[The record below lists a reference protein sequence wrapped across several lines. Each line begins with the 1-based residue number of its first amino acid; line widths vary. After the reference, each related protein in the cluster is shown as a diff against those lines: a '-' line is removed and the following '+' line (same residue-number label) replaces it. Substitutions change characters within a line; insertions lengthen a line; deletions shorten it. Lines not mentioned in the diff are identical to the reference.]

1 MSQQPPGQGW
11 GGAPGQGWGGAPGQ
25 GWGGSP
31 GPGPAGAPGQS
42 PAGTPAGTPGPPWG
56 GEAARGQYRPAGPP
70 GYDARPAP
78 GPPSYGAGPA
88 GQPAGPGGQPAGTG
102 GQAAA
107 GRPAFATQ
115 QFPAAESK
123 GFLGALFDFS
133 FTSFVTP
140 RVVKVLYILIVV
152 VVGLSALGFAL
163 TVLATSIG
171 LGLVVLLIGA
181 PLYFLVVTAL
191 YRITLE
197 FFMVVFRMAQDIRAI
212 RERGD
217 LR

>member
-11 GGAPGQGWGGAPGQ
+11 GGAPGQSWGGGSGPGSAGVPGQ
-25 GWGGSP
+25 G
-31 GPGPAGAPGQS
+31 PAA
-42 PAGTPAGTPGPPWG
+42 APGPPWG
-56 GEAARGQYRPAGPP
+56 GEAARGQYRPAGQ
-70 GYDARPAP
+70 
-78 GPPSYGAGPA
+78 PSYGADPG
-88 GQPAGPGGQPAGTG
+88 GQPTYGTSPGGQPAGQPGGPG
-102 GQAAA
+102 GQPSA
-107 GRPAFATQ
+107 GRPSFATQ
-115 QFPAAESK
+115 QLPVAEPK

-140 RVVKVLYILIVV
+140 KVVKVLYVLIVV

-163 TVLATSIG
+163 SVLATSVG
-171 LGLVVLLIGA
+171 LGLIVLLVGA

-217 LR
+217 FR

>member
-11 GGAPGQGWGGAPGQ
+11 GGAPGQGWG
-25 GWGGSP
+25 SS
-31 GPGPAGAPGQS
+31 PGPAGSAGPGG
-42 PAGTPAGTPGPPWG
+42 PAGGSAGSGGAGTPGPPWAS
-56 GEAARGQYRPAGPP
+56 EAGRGQYRPAGQP
-70 GYDARPAP
+70 GYGAGQSSGQP
-78 GPPSYGAGPA
+78 GYGAGPA
-88 GQPAGPGGQPAGTG
+88 GQPAGPPPGPG
-102 GQAAA
+102 GQASS

-115 QFPAAESK
+115 QFPAGEPK

-140 RVVKVLYILIVV
+140 KVVKVLYILIVV
-152 VVGLSALGFAL
+152 VVGLSAVGFAL
-163 TVLATSIG
+163 SVLATNVG
-171 LGLVVLLIGA
+171 LGLIVLLVVA

-197 FFMVVFRMAQDIRAI
+197 FFMVIFRMAQDIRAI

>member
-11 GGAPGQGWGGAPGQ
+11 GGAPGQGWG
-25 GWGGSP
+25 SVP
-31 GPGPAGAPGQS
+31 GPGPAGSPGQGS
-42 PAGTPAGTPGPPWG
+42 AGTPGPPWG
-56 GEAARGQYRPAGPP
+56 GEAGRGQYRPANQP
-70 GYDARPAP
+70 GYGAGQPSGQSGYGA
-78 GPPSYGAGPA
+78 GQPSYGAGPA
-88 GQPAGPGGQPAGTG
+88 GQPAGQPSAPGGQPS
-102 GQAAA
+102 GQASA

-115 QFPAAESK
+115 QFPAAEPK

-140 RVVKVLYILIVV
+140 KVVKVLYILIVV
-152 VVGLSALGFAL
+152 VVGLSAVGFAL
-163 TVLATSIG
+163 SVLATNVG
-171 LGLVVLLIGA
+171 LGLIVLLIGA

-197 FFMVVFRMAQDIRAI
+197 FFMVIFRMAQDIRAI

-217 LR
+217 FR

>member
-11 GGAPGQGWGGAPGQ
+11 GGAPGQSWGGGSGPGSAGVPGQ
-25 GWGGSP
+25 G
-31 GPGPAGAPGQS
+31 PAA
-42 PAGTPAGTPGPPWG
+42 APGPPWG
-56 GEAARGQYRPAGPP
+56 GEAARGQYRPAGQ
-70 GYDARPAP
+70 
-78 GPPSYGAGPA
+78 PSYGADPG
-88 GQPAGPGGQPAGTG
+88 GQPTYGTSPGGQPAGQPGGPG
-102 GQAAA
+102 GQPSA
-107 GRPAFATQ
+107 GRPSFATQ
-115 QFPAAESK
+115 QLPVAEPK

-140 RVVKVLYILIVV
+140 KVVKVLYVLIVV

-163 TVLATSIG
+163 SVLATSVG
-171 LGLVVLLIGA
+171 LGLIVLLIGA

-217 LR
+217 FR

>member
-1 MSQQPPGQGW
+1 M
-11 GGAPGQGWGGAPGQ
+11 
-25 GWGGSP
+25 
-31 GPGPAGAPGQS
+31 
-42 PAGTPAGTPGPPWG
+42 
-56 GEAARGQYRPAGPP
+56 
-70 GYDARPAP
+70 
-78 GPPSYGAGPA
+78 
-88 GQPAGPGGQPAGTG
+88 PGGQPS
-102 GQAAA
+102 A
-107 GRPAFATQ
+107 GRPTFATQ
-115 QFPAAESK
+115 QLPAAEPK

-140 RVVKVLYILIVV
+140 KVVKVLYVLIVV

-163 TVLATSIG
+163 SVLATNVG
-171 LGLVVLLIGA
+171 LGLIVLLIGA

>member
-11 GGAPGQGWGGAPGQ
+11 GGAPGQSWGGGSGPGSAGVPGQ
-25 GWGGSP
+25 G
-31 GPGPAGAPGQS
+31 PAA
-42 PAGTPAGTPGPPWG
+42 APGPPWG
-56 GEAARGQYRPAGPP
+56 GEAARGQYRPAGQ
-70 GYDARPAP
+70 
-78 GPPSYGAGPA
+78 PSYGADPG
-88 GQPAGPGGQPAGTG
+88 GQPTYGTSPGGQRRSRGQPGGPGGQPS
-102 GQAAA
+102 A
-107 GRPAFATQ
+107 GRPSFATQ
-115 QFPAAESK
+115 QLPVAEPK

-140 RVVKVLYILIVV
+140 KVVKVLYVLIVV

-163 TVLATSIG
+163 SVLATSVG
-171 LGLVVLLIGA
+171 LGLIVLLVGA

-217 LR
+217 FR

>member
-1 MSQQPPGQGW
+1 M
-11 GGAPGQGWGGAPGQ
+11 
-25 GWGGSP
+25 
-31 GPGPAGAPGQS
+31 
-42 PAGTPAGTPGPPWG
+42 
-56 GEAARGQYRPAGPP
+56 
-70 GYDARPAP
+70 
-78 GPPSYGAGPA
+78 
-88 GQPAGPGGQPAGTG
+88 
-102 GQAAA
+102 
-107 GRPAFATQ
+107 
-115 QFPAAESK
+115 AEPK

-140 RVVKVLYILIVV
+140 KVVKVLYVLIVV

-163 TVLATSIG
+163 SVLATNVG
-171 LGLVVLLIGA
+171 LGLIVLLIGA

-217 LR
+217 FR

>member
-11 GGAPGQGWGGAPGQ
+11 GGVPGQSWGGGSVPGSAGVPGQG
-25 GWGGSP
+25 
-31 GPGPAGAPGQS
+31 PAA
-42 PAGTPAGTPGPPWG
+42 APGPPWG
-56 GEAARGQYRPAGPP
+56 GEATRGQYRPAGQ
-70 GYDARPAP
+70 
-78 GPPSYGAGPA
+78 PSYGADPG
-88 GQPAGPGGQPAGTG
+88 GQPTYGTSPGGQPAGQPGGRG
-102 GQAAA
+102 GQPSA
-107 GRPAFATQ
+107 GRPSFATQ
-115 QFPAAESK
+115 QLPVAEPK

-140 RVVKVLYILIVV
+140 KVVKVLYVLIVV

-163 TVLATSIG
+163 SVLATSVG
-171 LGLVVLLIGA
+171 LGLIVLLVGA

-217 LR
+217 FR

>member
-11 GGAPGQGWGGAPGQ
+11 GGAPGQGWGSPEPRSAGV
-25 GWGGSP
+25 P
-31 GPGPAGAPGQS
+31 GPGGPGG
-42 PAGTPAGTPGPPWG
+42 AGTAGPPWG
-56 GEAARGQYRPAGPP
+56 GEAARGQYRPAGQPP
-70 GYDARPAP
+70 YGAGQPS
-78 GPPSYGAGPA
+78 GPPPYGGQPSYGAGPGRPGRSVGRA
-88 GQPAGPGGQPAGTG
+88 GG
-102 GQAAA
+102 

-115 QFPAAESK
+115 QFPAAEPK

-140 RVVKVLYILIVV
+140 KVVKVLYILIVV
-152 VVGLSALGFAL
+152 VVGLSAVGFAL
-163 TVLATSIG
+163 SVLATNVG
-171 LGLVVLLIGA
+171 LGLIVLLIGA

-197 FFMVVFRMAQDIRAI
+197 FFMVIYRMAQDIRAI

-217 LR
+217 FR

>member
-1 MSQQPPGQGW
+1 VPGQG
-11 GGAPGQGWGGAPGQ
+11 
-25 GWGGSP
+25 
-31 GPGPAGAPGQS
+31 PAA
-42 PAGTPAGTPGPPWG
+42 APGPPWG
-56 GEAARGQYRPAGPP
+56 GEAARGQYRPAGQ
-70 GYDARPAP
+70 
-78 GPPSYGAGPA
+78 PSYGADPG
-88 GQPAGPGGQPAGTG
+88 GQPTYGTSPGGQPAGQPGGPG
-102 GQAAA
+102 GQPSA
-107 GRPAFATQ
+107 GRPSFATQ
-115 QFPAAESK
+115 QLPVAEPK

-140 RVVKVLYILIVV
+140 KVVKVLYVLIVV

-163 TVLATSIG
+163 SVLATSVG
-171 LGLVVLLIGA
+171 LGLIVLLVGA

-217 LR
+217 FR

>member
-11 GGAPGQGWGGAPGQ
+11 GGAPGQGWGAPGP
-25 GWGGSP
+25 GSP
-31 GPGPAGAPGQS
+31 GPGSAGPGPAGAPG
-42 PAGTPAGTPGPPWG
+42 PAAPPGPPWG
-56 GEAARGQYRPAGPP
+56 GEAGQGQYRPGPAGQ
-70 GYDARPAP
+70 
-78 GPPSYGAGPA
+78 PSYGAGPA
-88 GQPAGPGGQPAGTG
+88 GQPAGPGGQPS
-102 GQAAA
+102 A
-107 GRPAFATQ
+107 GRPSFATQ
-115 QFPAAESK
+115 QLPTAEPT

-140 RVVKVLYILIVV
+140 KVVKVLYVLIVV

-163 TVLATSIG
+163 SVLATNVG
-171 LGLVVLLIGA
+171 LGLIVLLIGA

-217 LR
+217 FR

>member
-11 GGAPGQGWGGAPGQ
+11 GGAPGQGWGAPGP
-25 GWGGSP
+25 GSP
-31 GPGPAGAPGQS
+31 GPGSAGQGPAGAPG
-42 PAGTPAGTPGPPWG
+42 PAATPGPPWG
-56 GEAARGQYRPAGPP
+56 GEAGRGQYRPGPAGQ
-70 GYDARPAP
+70 
-78 GPPSYGAGPA
+78 PSYGAGPA
-88 GQPAGPGGQPAGTG
+88 GQPAGPGGQPSYGAGPG
-102 GQAAA
+102 GQPSA
-107 GRPAFATQ
+107 GRPSFATQ
-115 QFPAAESK
+115 QLPTAEPK

-140 RVVKVLYILIVV
+140 KVVKVLYVLIVV

-163 TVLATSIG
+163 SVLATSPG
-171 LGLVVLLIGA
+171 LGLIVLLIGA

-217 LR
+217 FR

>member
-11 GGAPGQGWGGAPGQ
+11 GGAPGQGWGSPEPRSAGV
-25 GWGGSP
+25 P
-31 GPGPAGAPGQS
+31 GPGAAGPGG
-42 PAGTPAGTPGPPWG
+42 AGTAGPPWG
-56 GEAARGQYRPAGPP
+56 GEAARGQYRPAGQPSYGAGQPSGQPP
-70 GYDARPAP
+70 YGD
-78 GPPSYGAGPA
+78 GQPSYGAGPA
-88 GQPAGPGGQPAGTG
+88 GQPT
-102 GQAAA
+102 GQAPP
-107 GRPAFATQ
+107 GRSAFATQ
-115 QFPAAESK
+115 QFPPAEPK

-140 RVVKVLYILIVV
+140 KVVKVLYILIVV
-152 VVGLSALGFAL
+152 VVGLSAVGFAL
-163 TVLATSIG
+163 SVLAANVG
-171 LGLVVLLIGA
+171 LGLIVLLIGA

-197 FFMVVFRMAQDIRAI
+197 FFMVIFRMAQDIRAI

>member
-11 GGAPGQGWGGAPGQ
+11 GGAPGQGWGGSPEPG
-25 GWGGSP
+25 S
-31 GPGPAGAPGQS
+31 AGAPGPGS
-42 PAGTPAGTPGPPWG
+42 AGAPGPPWG
-56 GEAARGQYRPAGPP
+56 SEAARGQYRPAGQPPYGAGQP
-70 GYDARPAP
+70 GYGA
-78 GPPSYGAGPA
+78 GQPSYGAGRLVSPRPGHRHPAGSPA
-88 GQPAGPGGQPAGTG
+88 GQAS
-102 GQAAA
+102 A
-107 GRPAFATQ
+107 GRSAFATQ
-115 QFPAAESK
+115 QFPAAEPK

-140 RVVKVLYILIVV
+140 KVVKVLYILIVV
-152 VVGLSALGFAL
+152 VVGLSAVGFAL
-163 TVLATSIG
+163 SVLATNVG
-171 LGLVVLLIGA
+171 LGLIVLLIGA

-197 FFMVVFRMAQDIRAI
+197 FFMVIFRMAQDIRAI

>member
-11 GGAPGQGWGGAPGQ
+11 GGAPGQGWGGDPGPGPVGAPGQ
-25 GWGGSP
+25 G
-31 GPGPAGAPGQS
+31 PAGS
-42 PAGTPAGTPGPPWG
+42 PGPPWG

-70 GYDARPAP
+70 SYGAEQAP
-78 GPPSYGAGPA
+78 GQPSYGAGPA
-88 GQPAGPGGQPAGTG
+88 GQPAGPGGQAS
-102 GQAAA
+102 A
-107 GRPAFATQ
+107 GRPTFATQ
-115 QFPAAESK
+115 QFPAVEPK

-140 RVVKVLYILIVV
+140 KVVKVLYILIVI

-163 TVLATSIG
+163 TVLATNIG
-171 LGLVVLLIGA
+171 LGLIVLLIGA

-197 FFMVVFRMAQDIRAI
+197 FFMVIFRMAQDIRAI

>member
-11 GGAPGQGWGGAPGQ
+11 GGAPGQGWGASS
-25 GWGGSP
+25 GS
-31 GPGPAGAPGQS
+31 GPAGAPGQG
-42 PAGTPAGTPGPPWG
+42 AAGTPGPPWG
-56 GEAARGQYRPAGPP
+56 GEAGRGQYRPAGQP
-70 GYDARPAP
+70 GYGAAP
-78 GPPSYGAGPA
+78 GQP
-88 GQPAGPGGQPAGTG
+88 GQSSGPGGQPG
-102 GQAAA
+102 GQPPP

-115 QFPAAESK
+115 QFPLAEPK

-140 RVVKVLYILIVV
+140 KVVKVLYILIVV
-152 VVGLSALGFAL
+152 VVGLSAVGFAL
-163 TVLATSIG
+163 SVLATNVG
-171 LGLVVLLIGA
+171 LGLIVLLVGA

-197 FFMVVFRMAQDIRAI
+197 FFMVIFRMAQDIRAI

-217 LR
+217 FR

>member
-11 GGAPGQGWGGAPGQ
+11 GGAPGQD
-25 GWGGSP
+25 WGGSP
-31 GPGPAGAPGQS
+31 EPRSAGAPG
-42 PAGTPAGTPGPPWG
+42 PGGAGTPGPPWG
-56 GEAARGQYRPAGPP
+56 GEAARGQYRPAGQPP
-70 GYDARPAP
+70 YGAGQPS
-78 GPPSYGAGPA
+78 GQPSYGAG
-88 GQPAGPGGQPAGTG
+88 QPPYG
-102 GQAAA
+102 A
-107 GRPAFATQ
+107 GRSAGEAPPGRSAFATQ
-115 QFPAAESK
+115 QFPAAEPK

-140 RVVKVLYILIVV
+140 KVVKVLYILIVV
-152 VVGLSALGFAL
+152 VVGLSAVGFAL
-163 TVLATSIG
+163 SVLATNVG
-171 LGLVVLLIGA
+171 LGLIVLLIGA

-197 FFMVVFRMAQDIRAI
+197 FFMVIFRMAQDIRAI

>member
-11 GGAPGQGWGGAPGQ
+11 GGAPGQGWGSGR
-25 GWGGSP
+25 
-31 GPGPAGAPGQS
+31 GPEPAGAPGA
-42 PAGTPAGTPGPPWG
+42 PGPGAAGTPGPPWASEG
-56 GEAARGQYRPAGPP
+56 GRGQYRPAGQP
-70 GYDARPAP
+70 GYGAGQP
-78 GPPSYGAGPA
+78 GYGAGQPSGQPSYGAGAA
-88 GQPAGPGGQPAGTG
+88 GQPAGPPPGPG
-102 GQAAA
+102 GQASS

-115 QFPAAESK
+115 QFPAGEPK
-123 GFLGALFDFS
+123 GFLSALFDFS

-140 RVVKVLYILIVV
+140 KVVKVLYILIVV

-163 TVLATSIG
+163 SVLATNVG
-171 LGLVVLLIGA
+171 LGLIVLLVGA

-197 FFMVVFRMAQDIRAI
+197 FFMVIFRMAQDIRAI

>member
-11 GGAPGQGWGGAPGQ
+11 GGAPGQGWG
-25 GWGGSP
+25 S
-31 GPGPAGAPGQS
+31 GPGPAGSAGPGGGSGAPDSG
-42 PAGTPAGTPGPPWG
+42 AAGTPGPPWASEAG
-56 GEAARGQYRPAGPP
+56 GRGQYRPAGQP
-70 GYDARPAP
+70 GYGAGQPS
-78 GPPSYGAGPA
+78 GPPSYGAGSA
-88 GQPAGPGGQPAGTG
+88 SQPGGPPPGPGGQASS
-102 GQAAA
+102 
-107 GRPAFATQ
+107 GRPTYATQ
-115 QFPAAESK
+115 QFPAGEPK
-123 GFLGALFDFS
+123 GFLSALFDFS

-140 RVVKVLYILIVV
+140 KVVKVLYILIVV

-163 TVLATSIG
+163 SVLATNVG
-171 LGLVVLLIGA
+171 LGLIVLLVGA

-197 FFMVVFRMAQDIRAI
+197 FFMVIFRMAQDIRAI

>member
-11 GGAPGQGWGGAPGQ
+11 GGAPGQGWGGSPEPG
-25 GWGGSP
+25 S
-31 GPGPAGAPGQS
+31 AGAPGQG
-42 PAGTPAGTPGPPWG
+42 PAATPGPPWG
-56 GEAARGQYRPAGPP
+56 GEAARGQYRPAGQP
-70 GYDARPAP
+70 G
-78 GPPSYGAGPA
+78 GQPSYGAAPGQSA
-88 GQPAGPGGQPAGTG
+88 GQPGTGQPGMPGGQPS
-102 GQAAA
+102 A
-107 GRPAFATQ
+107 GRPTFATQ
-115 QFPAAESK
+115 QLPAAEPK

-140 RVVKVLYILIVV
+140 KVVKVLYVLIVV

-163 TVLATSIG
+163 SVLATNVG
-171 LGLVVLLIGA
+171 LGLIVLLIGA

>member
-11 GGAPGQGWGGAPGQ
+11 GGAPGQSWGGGSGPGSAGVPGQ
-25 GWGGSP
+25 G
-31 GPGPAGAPGQS
+31 PAA
-42 PAGTPAGTPGPPWG
+42 APGPPWG
-56 GEAARGQYRPAGPP
+56 GEAARGQYRPAGQ
-70 GYDARPAP
+70 
-78 GPPSYGAGPA
+78 PSYGADPGGQPTYGTSPGGQSA
-88 GQPAGPGGQPAGTG
+88 GQPGGPGGQPS
-102 GQAAA
+102 A
-107 GRPAFATQ
+107 GRPSFATQ
-115 QFPAAESK
+115 QLPVAEPK

-140 RVVKVLYILIVV
+140 KVVKVLYVLIVV

-163 TVLATSIG
+163 SVLATSVG
-171 LGLVVLLIGA
+171 LGLIVLLVGA

-217 LR
+217 FR